1 MIINTS
7 VCIEASKSETWKYL
21 SDLEGASAWVEDLV
35 STKLDDPESR
45 GEGTIRICEMKNGKK
60 ARERITDWLEGSAFT
75 YNVIEAPMMK
85 AATNSWAIEAVDGKS
100 LVTSKAVIQFKGSF
114 LGGILG
120 FIMQPLIYRSMQ
132 KYLAAFKYLVENGRP
147 YEGNP
152 KALGKIPFTC

>member
-45 GEGTIRICEMKNGKK
+45 GVGTIRICEMKNGKK

-114 LGGILG
+114 LGASAYFAPLHCYIGRCIGVSCSVTPLHRWMNRRIL
-120 FIMQPLIYRSMQ
+120 LR
-132 KYLAAFKYLVENGRP
+132 
-147 YEGNP
+147 
-152 KALGKIPFTC
+152 